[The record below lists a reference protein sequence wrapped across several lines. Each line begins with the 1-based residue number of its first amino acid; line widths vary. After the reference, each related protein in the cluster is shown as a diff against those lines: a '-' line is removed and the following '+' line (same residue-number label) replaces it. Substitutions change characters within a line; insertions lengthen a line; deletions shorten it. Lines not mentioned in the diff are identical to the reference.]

1 MWHKVLNTVK
11 HVNSSREKD
20 IYWRTMFLNAQLIT
34 QLLRF
39 ISAPIQYRFI
49 AFRWH
54 FRCILS
60 WSIKTIGFFIDIK
73 EEDFFSHAK
82 LLLHEANKNNTYI
95 SSQIS
100 LIFLIQIKAKR
111 ENLDTSIAQYHI
123 WCFRFQSLLTY
134 PLRTLYSQR
143 RTLFSTCT
151 CLEDSHD
158 RSNCVTD
165 CSLWCLDV
173 VKSCTKSLR
182 DSHFRHR
189 SHTSQVTDCSQMT
202 ASEINNYR
210 CTLYFLT
217 SSFIETQSS

>member
-1 MWHKVLNTVK
+1 
-11 HVNSSREKD
+11 
-20 IYWRTMFLNAQLIT
+20 MFSNAQLKIT

-39 ISAPIQYRFI
+39 MLRYSIGSSLLDDIFAVSCHD
-49 AFRWH
+49 RWKQ
-54 FRCILS
+54 S
-60 WSIKTIGFFIDIK
+60 V
-73 EEDFFSHAK
+73 FSLTSRRRLFQPCQ
-82 LLLHEANKNNTYI
+82 LLLNEANKNNTYI

-100 LIFLIQIKAKR
+100 SIFLIQIKAKR
-111 ENLDTSIAQYHI
+111 ENLDTSITQYHI

-151 CLEDSHD
+151 CLDDSHD